1 MLTTSEYFLVFK
13 VLFFIPLKRKTRQQ
27 NLHRKMELMW
37 REKQWTPKL
46 TRLQISYDY
55 RIH

>member
-27 NLHRKMELMW
+27 NLHRKMELM
-37 REKQWTPKL
+37 
-46 TRLQISYDY
+46 
-55 RIH
+55 